1 MYKVKV
7 NDQYNFAINAEN
19 ATILVNDE
27 AIVLDRIV
35 LNDKSTHVIYQNRSY
50 TVEIISFDK
59 AEKTASVKVNGSIYK
74 VAVEDQFDQLLKQLG
89 MDNLAAAK
97 VHQIKAPMPGLV
109 LSVLVA
115 EGDEVKKGD
124 SLLVLEAMKMENMIK
139 SPTDGI
145 IKKISIKQGDKVEK
159 NEVLIIFQF

>member
-7 NDQYNFAINAEN
+7 NDQYDFAITAEN
-19 ATILVNDE
+19 STILVNDE
-27 AIVLDRIV
+27 VVILDRAV

-50 TVEIISFDK
+50 TIEMVSFDK
-59 AEKTASVKVNGSIYK
+59 TEKTATIKVNRSIYK

-97 VHQIKAPMPGLV
+97 VQQIKAPMPGLV
-109 LSVLVA
+109 LNILVA
-115 EGDEVKKGD
+115 EGDDVKKGD
-124 SLLVLEAMKMENMIK
+124 NLLVLEAMKMENMIK

-145 IKKISIKQGDKVEK
+145 IKKIRIKQGEKVDK
-159 NEVLIIFQF
+159 NEVLITFQS

>member
-27 AIVLDRIV
+27 AIVLDRIA

>member
-7 NDQYNFAINAEN
+7 NDQFDFAIKAEN
-19 ATILVNDE
+19 TTILVNDE
-27 AIVLDRIV
+27 AIVLDRAV

-50 TVEIISFDK
+50 TVEMVSFDK
-59 AEKTASVKVNGSIYK
+59 AEKMASVKVNGSIYK

-97 VHQIKAPMPGLV
+97 VQQIKAPMPGLV
-109 LSVLVA
+109 LSILVA
-115 EGDEVKKGD
+115 EGAEIKKGD

-145 IKKISIKQGDKVEK
+145 IKKIIIKQGNKVEK
-159 NEVLIIFQF
+159 NEVLITFQS